1 MPRLLTRPLVLALL
15 WGRRHTALLWYRT
28 LRAELSR
35 GRPFDAHRAR
45 TLASALM
52 RVTTDGR
59 LANAPE
65 LRSLRL
71 DGDVVHADV
80 DGHWARR
87 GVLRATLGAVEGIN
101 VVRLSETD
109 ETASNDEAL
118 LETAS

>member
-1 MPRLLTRPLVLALL
+1 MLALL

-28 LRAELSR
+28 LRAELGR
-35 GRPFDAHRAR
+35 GRPYDAHRAR

-71 DGDVVHADV
+71 DGDVIHADV

-87 GVLRATLGAVEGIN
+87 GVLRATLGGVEGIN

-109 ETASNDEAL
+109 DATSQAEAILENAS
-118 LETAS
+118 